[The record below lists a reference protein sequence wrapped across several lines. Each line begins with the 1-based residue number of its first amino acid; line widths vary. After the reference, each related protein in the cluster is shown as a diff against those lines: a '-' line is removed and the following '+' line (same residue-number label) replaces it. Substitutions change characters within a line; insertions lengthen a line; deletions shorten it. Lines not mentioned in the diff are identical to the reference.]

1 MIRDRFLDIKGGLK
15 GLFDRLRGKEQPQ
28 EVGPRYYEVDRRD
41 LTAFVTGESLEH
53 WNKKISLNVLATRWE
68 MCAET
73 LQPGLN
79 LLGQRE
85 HREEAVNAVRAIKQI
100 ARHIREAD
108 EFAPKFLVSTENID
122 ALAESRHALNVLKLR
137 VHAHKHQPD
146 KPNAPGNI
154 DALYYKAP
162 ALFAPYG
169 RPYNRPDKL
178 VMIPRTTLEGI
189 VEPVIDALHINRASR
204 NPHGQAWEKLG
215 LLMTENDAYPFK
227 PEDYSGP
234 FMVRTHL
241 YALGLAL
248 SRTGKEENV
257 VVPAETLTGLEY
269 TLHHMPHTIQHMGSF
284 GSRPGK
290 AAQDAQALQTAYQ
303 GIRRELSP
311 WFAHPGQHPGNDYA
325 YGE

>member
-15 GLFDRLRGKEQPQ
+15 GLFDRLRGKDEPPDI
-28 EVGPRYYEVDRRD
+28 GARYYEVDRRD

-53 WNKKISLNVLATRWE
+53 WNKKISLNALATRWE

-85 HREEAVNAVRAIKQI
+85 YREDAVRAVRAIMQT

-108 EFAPKFLVSTENID
+108 EFAPKILVSIENID
-122 ALAESRHALNVLKLR
+122 ALAEGRNALNVLKLR
-137 VHAHKHQPD
+137 VHAHKHQPE

-154 DALYYKAP
+154 DALYYKAA

-169 RPYNRPDKL
+169 RPYGRPDKL
-178 VMIPRTTLEGI
+178 VMIPRATLEGI

-204 NPHGQAWEKLG
+204 NPHAQAWEKLS

-241 YALGLAL
+241 YALGLCL
-248 SRTGKEENV
+248 SRTGKEDNV
-257 VVPAETLTGLEY
+257 VVPSETITGLEY
-269 TLHHMPHTIQHMGSF
+269 TLHHMPYTISHMNSSGQYRKS
-284 GSRPGK
+284 
-290 AAQDAQALQTAYQ
+290 AQDAQTMLTAYQ
-303 GIRRELSP
+303 GIRQNLAP
-311 WFAHPGQHPGNDYA
+311 WFTHPGQHPGSDYA

>member
-15 GLFDRLRGKEQPQ
+15 GLFDRLRGKDEPPDI
-28 EVGPRYYEVDRRD
+28 GARYYEVDRRD

-53 WNKKISLNVLATRWE
+53 WNKKISLNALATRWE

-85 HREEAVNAVRAIKQI
+85 YREDAVRAVRAIMQT

-108 EFAPKFLVSTENID
+108 EFAPKILVSIENID
-122 ALAESRHALNVLKLR
+122 ALAEGRNALNVLKLR
-137 VHAHKHQPD
+137 VHAHKHQPE

-154 DALYYKAP
+154 DALYYKAA

-169 RPYNRPDKL
+169 RPYGRPDKL
-178 VMIPRTTLEGI
+178 VMIPRATLEGI

-204 NPHGQAWEKLG
+204 NPHAQAWEKLS

-241 YALGLAL
+241 YALGLCL
-248 SRTGKEENV
+248 SRTGKEDNV
-257 VVPAETLTGLEY
+257 VVPSETITGLEY
-269 TLHHMPHTIQHMGSF
+269 TLHHMPYTISHMNSSGQYRKS
-284 GSRPGK
+284 
-290 AAQDAQALQTAYQ
+290 AHDAQTMLTAYQ
-303 GIRRELSP
+303 GIRQNLAP
-311 WFAHPGQHPGNDYA
+311 WFTHPGQHPGSDYG

>member
-15 GLFDRLRGKEQPQ
+15 GLFDRLRGKDEPP
-28 EVGPRYYEVDRRD
+28 EIGARYYEVDRRD

-53 WNKKISLNVLATRWE
+53 WNKKISLNALATRWE

-85 HREEAVNAVRAIKQI
+85 YREDAVRAVRAIMQT
-100 ARHIREAD
+100 ARHIREAE
-108 EFAPKFLVSTENID
+108 EFSPNILVSIENID
-122 ALAESRHALNVLKLR
+122 ALAEGRNALNVLKLR
-137 VHAHKHQPD
+137 THANKQPPN

-154 DALYYKAP
+154 DALYYKAA

-169 RPYNRPDKL
+169 RPHTNPQGL
-178 VMIPRTTLEGI
+178 VTIPRQTLEDI
-189 VEPVIDALHINRASR
+189 VDPVIDRLNINRASR
-204 NPHGQAWEKLG
+204 NPHAQAWEKIG
-215 LLMTENDAYPFK
+215 NLMTENDAYPFK

-241 YALGLAL
+241 YALGLSL
-248 SRTGKEENV
+248 SRAGKEDNV
-257 VVPAETLTGLEY
+257 TIPAETLTGLEY
-269 TLHHMPHTIQHMGSF
+269 TLHHMPHTIKHMGSY
-284 GSRPGK
+284 GSRPDK
-290 AAQDAQALQTAYQ
+290 AAQDAQAMSEVYQ
-303 GIRRELSP
+303 GIRRNLAP

-325 YGE
+325 FGE